1 MVNSY
6 YYTSIY
12 IQVYLPS
19 YFIIYCFYYFYHLF
33 MEVVNMGKMDGKIAL
48 VTGSAMGNGFGI
60 AKVLAKYG
68 AKVVLADISNKVEAS
83 AKQLRD
89 AGYEATAVHMDVSDS
104 ESVRTAVK
112 EAVDKYGRIDALVN
126 NAGVIHIGGL
136 LDTTDKERDF
146 QFNINIKGV
155 WNVTKA
161 VVPYMQKKRYGR
173 IVNMSSVTG
182 VSVADPGEC
191 AYATTKAAIMGF
203 TRAVAREFA
212 KDNITCN
219 AILPGY
225 VQTPM
230 ADQIARESNPKDP
243 ASVTKGIADAVPLGR
258 LATIEEIG
266 ELAAFLASD
275 ESSYITG
282 TPVVIDGGSTLPET
296 VSVGV

>member
-1 MVNSY
+1 MS
-6 YYTSIY
+6 
-12 IQVYLPS
+12 
-19 YFIIYCFYYFYHLF
+19 
-33 MEVVNMGKMDGKIAL
+33 KMDGRTAL
-48 VTGSAMGNGFGI
+48 ITGSAMGNGFGI

-68 AKVVLADISNKVEAS
+68 AKVILADISDQVEAS
-83 AKQLRD
+83 AGQLKD
-89 AGYEATAVHMDVSDS
+89 EGYEATAIHMDVSDT
-104 ESVRTAVK
+104 ECVQQAVRRTI
-112 EAVDKYGRIDALVN
+112 DKYGRIDALVN
-126 NAGVIHIGGL
+126 NAGVIRLGGL
-136 LDTTDKERDF
+136 LETTDKMRDF
-146 QFNINIKGV
+146 QFDINIKGV

-161 VVPYMQKKRYGR
+161 VIPFMQERKYGR

-212 KDNITCN
+212 KDRITCN

-230 ADQIARESNPKDP
+230 ADQIARESNAKDP
-243 ASVTKGIADAVPLGR
+243 ASVTKGIADAIPLGR